1 MRFLLLGLF
10 ALLAMTVVAS
20 DAASEVYELQRRVG
34 VAGDWESIS
43 SMTISRGP
51 VGATAKL
58 KQNKDAQDS
67 GKDIDLTKEKKTALA
82 KAQFVYYR
90 LVRKGD
96 KDGINA
102 VSVVLTPCSLVR
114 DFDAL
119 DSRTVVLRES
129 LRVAVGPDA
138 TVVGLQAT
146 SGTNT
151 FHAKMLNGDECDLS
165 ILSLFPNVRM
175 RVSVGLVEPTAPR
188 SLPDY
193 AELDTIAR
201 LSDSKSTGSKDR
213 KGKKSGA
220 APSSYGDHPSEQQ
233 QAGMLGEKDEG
244 EGPEE
249 DDRTFLQ
256 KYWTFLVIPFLVSVI
271 QGLLSKRQ

>member
-1 MRFLLLGLF
+1 MRFLLFGLF

-90 LVRKGD
+90 LVREGD

-213 KGKKSGA
+213 KSKKSGA
-220 APSSYGDHPSEQQ
+220 APSSYGDHPSEKQ

-244 EGPEE
+244 EEPEE
-249 DDRTFLQ
+249 DNRTFLQ
-256 KYWTFLVIPFLVSVI
+256 KYWTFLVIPFLVSLI
-271 QGLLSKRQ
+271 QGLFSKRQ

>member
-1 MRFLLLGLF
+1 KKSNGSKKGRMRFLLLGLF

-175 RVSVGLVEPTAPR
+175 RV
-188 SLPDY
+188 
-193 AELDTIAR
+193 
-201 LSDSKSTGSKDR
+201 R
-213 KGKKSGA
+213 KQKR
-220 APSSYGDHPSEQQ
+220 
-233 QAGMLGEKDEG
+233 KDEVFTFG
-244 EGPEE
+244 LICPAGH
-249 DDRTFLQ
+249 DCGGLRCRLRGVRTAA
-256 KYWTFLVIPFLVSVI
+256 SR
-271 QGLLSKRQ
+271 GSCG

>member
-1 MRFLLLGLF
+1 MRFLLFGLF
-10 ALLAMTVVAS
+10 ALLAMTVAAS

-90 LVRKGD
+90 LVREGD

-213 KGKKSGA
+213 KSKKSGA
-220 APSSYGDHPSEQQ
+220 APSSYGDHPSEKQ

-244 EGPEE
+244 EEPEE
-249 DDRTFLQ
+249 DNRTFLQ
-256 KYWTFLVIPFLVSVI
+256 KYWTFLVIPFLVSLI
-271 QGLLSKRQ
+271 QGLFSKRQ

>member
-1 MRFLLLGLF
+1 MRFLLFGLF

-51 VGATAKL
+51 VGGTAKL
-58 KQNKDAQDS
+58 KQNKDAQDT

-102 VSVVLTPCSLVR
+102 VSVALTPCSLVR

-119 DSRTVVLRES
+119 DARTVVLRES

-201 LSDSKSTGSKDR
+201 LSDSKSAGSKDR
-213 KGKKSGA
+213 KSKKRGT

-233 QAGMLGEKDEG
+233 QAGMLAEQDEG
-244 EGPEE
+244 DEPEE
-249 DDRTFLQ
+249 DNRTFLQ
-256 KYWTFLVIPFLVSVI
+256 KYWTFLVIPFLVSLI
-271 QGLLSKRQ
+271 QGLFSKRQ

>member
-1 MRFLLLGLF
+1 MRFLLFGLF

-213 KGKKSGA
+213 KSKKSGA
-220 APSSYGDHPSEQQ
+220 APSSYGDHPSEKQ

-244 EGPEE
+244 EEPEE
-249 DDRTFLQ
+249 DNRTFLQ
-256 KYWTFLVIPFLVSVI
+256 KYWTFLVIPFLVSLI
-271 QGLLSKRQ
+271 QGLFSKRQ